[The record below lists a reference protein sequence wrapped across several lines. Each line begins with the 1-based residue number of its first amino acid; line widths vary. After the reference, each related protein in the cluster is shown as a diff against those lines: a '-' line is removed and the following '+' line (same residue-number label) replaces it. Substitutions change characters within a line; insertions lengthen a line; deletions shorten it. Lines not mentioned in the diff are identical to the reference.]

1 MLGTMVASP
10 SGESAA
16 MAVCVQP
23 DHEVP
28 KAPTVLSHHSCVRIQ
43 ARVSAPSS
51 ASGIRKFTS
60 PSEAKQPRQSWFT
73 TT

>member
-1 MLGTMVASP
+1 MFGTIAASP
-10 SGESAA
+10 SGPSAA
-16 MAVCVQP
+16 SAVWVQP

-28 KAPTVLSHHSCVRIQ
+28 KVPTVPSHHGCLRTH
-43 ARVSAPSS
+43 ATVSAPSS

-60 PSEAKQPRQSWFT
+60 PSEPKHPRQSWFT